1 MVSKISKPLIFLDA
15 DVIFAGSASRTQHGA
30 SLVVLRLGELTLLD
44 CITSEQ
50 AVVEVERNLA
60 AKLPSKLPEF
70 RLLVS
75 RCLRVV
81 SDPELNDL
89 PPWFG
94 QADPKELPLLVTAV
108 REGCSH
114 LLTFNTRHY
123 FPRGDVI
130 KIQRPGKFLLSIRML
145 LSEIKI

>member
-1 MVSKISKPLIFLDA
+1 MVSKTTKPLIFLDA

-30 SLVVLRLGELTLLD
+30 SLVILRLGELTLLD

-50 AVVEVERNLA
+50 AIIEVERNLA

-81 SDPELNDL
+81 QDPEPDELRA
-89 PPWFG
+89 WFG
-94 QADPKELPLLVTAV
+94 QADPKDLPILVTAV

-123 FPRGDVI
+123 FPKTNVI

-145 LSEIKI
+145 LNQIKI

>member
-1 MVSKISKPLIFLDA
+1 MASKISKPLIFIDA

-50 AVVEVERNLA
+50 AVVEVERNLT

-81 SDPELNDL
+81 PDPEPEELQ
-89 PPWFG
+89 PWLG
-94 QADPKELPLLVTAV
+94 QADPKDLPLLVTATQN
-108 REGCSH
+108 GCSH

-123 FPRGDVI
+123 FPKNDKI

-145 LSEIKI
+145 LSEIRI